1 MNFLITAGPTRE
13 FIDPV
18 RFISNR
24 STGKMGFALARAA
37 LQAGHCVVL
46 ISGPVGLENPPGATV
61 IKVVS
66 TADMRQAVKAEIESA
81 DVLIMCAAVCDYRP
95 ATVHPGKMKKKSE
108 NLTLR
113 LVPTPDI
120 LREIGNNKK
129 DTFVVGFAAESENLI
144 ENAQKK
150 LAEKNLDM
158 IVANPITESDAGF
171 ESDANRVII
180 ISRCG
185 KSEQFEGPKS
195 ELGKILVDRIIEKIE
210 KSKT

>member
-24 STGKMGFALARAA
+24 STGKMGFALAQAA
-37 LQAGHCVVL
+37 LKAGHAVVL
-46 ISGPVGLENPPGATV
+46 ISGPVALKNPPGATV
-61 IKVVS
+61 IDIVS
-66 TADMRQAVKAEIESA
+66 AEEMHKAVKAEIDSA

-95 ATVHPGKMKKKSE
+95 ENIQLRKMKKKSE
-108 NLTLR
+108 RLTLQ
-113 LVPTPDI
+113 LVPTLDI
-120 LREIGNNKK
+120 LREIGNSKK
-129 DTFVVGFAAESENLI
+129 DKFVVGFAAESDDLI

-150 LAEKNLDM
+150 LSEKNLDM

-171 ESDANRVII
+171 ESDTNRVII
-180 ISRCG
+180 MDRCG
-185 KSEQFEGPKS
+185 NSEQFKGPKS
-195 ELGKILVDRIIEKIE
+195 ELGKILVGRIIETIE